1 MSRNLKDTKNSGS
14 TRLQPGED
22 VTLALCLLAFAAA
35 CSPRPDSI
43 APVSM
48 TGAFDSMTCGQATA
62 ELNAER
68 TRLAEL
74 ERQQN
79 AAATADAVGVF
90 LVLVPVSRLTGGDQA
105 GNIATSKGK
114 PLALEQRVSRCG

>member
-1 MSRNLKDTKNSGS
+1 MKKLSL
-14 TRLQPGED
+14 
-22 VTLALCLLAFAAA
+22 VVCLLVVAAA
-35 CSPRPDSI
+35 CTPRPDSI

-48 TGAFDSMTCGQATA
+48 TGAYDNMSCNQAVN

-68 TRLAEL
+68 PRLVEL

-90 LVLVPVSRLTGGDQA
+90 LVLVPVSKLTGGDRA
-105 GNIATSKGK
+105 GSIGASKGK
-114 PLALEQRVSRCG
+114 VLALEQRVSRCG